1 MACRQGVPPC
11 RLDWNDTVFT
21 ERSTGALGRYNV
33 GTVDYASKPAVPP
46 PPRENTMVELL
57 TETLGTTATLPRPSV
72 NERVSITIVPIFND
86 RPKASPAGTWGT
98 YEAVFVLGVPGTA
111 LFQEALNIP
120 ELLKSGDSLLM
131 MPKDSVRVECL
142 IQGGGPVAKIIFLP
156 NAENRLAQAE
166 MTFNA
171 ASFNEAEE
179 IAWNLISNML
189 SVWSFRH
196 DTAIDISGYQI
207 RETASQVLLAN
218 FGIVGASKT
227 LDINFGGPS
236 TAERRALLAAY
247 REGIN
252 ATNPFY
258 QFLSFFK
265 VVEGVHK
272 LRTHRRKGQGN
283 KKAEKSDAVE
293 RFPSDVSA
301 FPESLSGV
309 AASLLGKR
317 YNAVIDDMR
326 ATVRNA
332 LAHLNPLDSHLMA
345 DKYSDVKRCLG
356 HIPPLR
362 YIARQMLLAEIQM
375 PAP

>member
-1 MACRQGVPPC
+1 MA
-11 RLDWNDTVFT
+11 
-21 ERSTGALGRYNV
+21 
-33 GTVDYASKPAVPP
+33 
-46 PPRENTMVELL
+46 ELL
-57 TETLGTTATLPRPSV
+57 TEATGTTATLPRPSV

-86 RPKASPAGTWGT
+86 RPKASPDGARGT

-111 LFQEALNIP
+111 LFRESLNIP
-120 ELLKSGDSLLM
+120 ELVKSGDSLLM
-131 MPKDSVRVECL
+131 MPQDAVKVECL
-142 IQGGGPVAKIIFLP
+142 IQGGGPVAKITFLP
-156 NAENRLAQAE
+156 NAENRLARAE

-171 ASFNEAEE
+171 ASFDEAEE

-207 RETASQVLLAN
+207 REVASQVLLAN
-218 FGIVGASKT
+218 FGIVGTPKT

-236 TAERRALLAAY
+236 TAELRALLAAY

-272 LRTHRRKGQGN
+272 LRTHRRKSQGN
-283 KKAEKSDAVE
+283 KKAQTSDVE

-301 FPESLSGV
+301 FPESLSST
-309 AASLLGKR
+309 AARLLGKR

-326 ATVRNA
+326 GTVRNA
-332 LAHLNPLDSHLMA
+332 LAHLNPLESHLMA
-345 DKYSDVKRCLG
+345 DKYSDIRRCVG
-356 HIPPLR
+356 HISPLR
-362 YIARQMLLAEIQM
+362 YIARQMLVTELQIVAS
-375 PAP
+375 

>member
-1 MACRQGVPPC
+1 MA
-11 RLDWNDTVFT
+11 D
-21 ERSTGALGRYNV
+21 
-33 GTVDYASKPAVPP
+33 
-46 PPRENTMVELL
+46 LL
-57 TETLGTTATLPRPSV
+57 TETTGTTASMPRPSV
-72 NERVSITIVPIFND
+72 NDRVTITIVPIFDD
-86 RPKASPAGTWGT
+86 RPKASPTGTQGT
-98 YEAVFVLGVPGTA
+98 YEAIFVLGVPGTA
-111 LFQEALNIP
+111 LFQEALDIP
-120 ELLKSGDSLLM
+120 ELLKSGDSLLT
-131 MPKDSVRVECL
+131 MPKDSVKVECL
-142 IQGGGPVAKIIFLP
+142 IQGDGPVAKISFLP

-166 MTFNA
+166 MTFDA
-171 ASFNEAEE
+171 ASFDAAEE

-196 DTAIDISGYQI
+196 DTAVDISGYQI
-207 RETASQVLLAN
+207 RETASQVLRAN
-218 FGIVGASKT
+218 FGIVGAPKT

-258 QFLSFFK
+258 QFLSLFK

-272 LRTHRRKGQGN
+272 LRTHRRKTQKN
-283 KKAEKSDAVE
+283 KGAGTSEAVE
-293 RFPSDVSA
+293 RFPADVSA
-301 FPESLSGV
+301 FPEGLSSF
-309 AASLLGKR
+309 AARLSGKR

-362 YIARQMLLAEIQM
+362 YIARQMLLAELQTPIL
-375 PAP
+375 